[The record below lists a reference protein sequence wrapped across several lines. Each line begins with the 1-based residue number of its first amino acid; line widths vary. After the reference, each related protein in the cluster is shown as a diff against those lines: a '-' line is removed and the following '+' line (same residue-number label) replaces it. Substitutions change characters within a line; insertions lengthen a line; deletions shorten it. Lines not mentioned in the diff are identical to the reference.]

1 VIIDRVNRTLI
12 ALKGNQPRSLSS
24 LGADGDLHGNFCCF
38 STLEEGGVSGLCH
51 VNCRKLGVSSIERE
65 KGDGLKTDRLFHRP
79 PTTMHA
85 TEVFRVIV

>member
-1 VIIDRVNRTLI
+1 M
-12 ALKGNQPRSLSS
+12 
-24 LGADGDLHGNFCCF
+24 
-38 STLEEGGVSGLCH
+38 CH